1 VVFPALSLKPSQLRV
16 FESVGMRGYI
26 QSKEKEFGML

>member
-16 FESVGMRGYI
+16 FETFGIQGYV
-26 QSKEKEFGML
+26 QSEEKEFGML